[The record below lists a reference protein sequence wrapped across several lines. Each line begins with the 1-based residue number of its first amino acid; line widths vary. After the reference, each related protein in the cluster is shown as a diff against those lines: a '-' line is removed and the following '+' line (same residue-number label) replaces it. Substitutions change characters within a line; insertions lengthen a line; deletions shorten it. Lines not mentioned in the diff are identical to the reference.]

1 MDSRVRGNDLIKM
14 RIASLIPSGTD
25 IAVSLGLQNNL
36 VGRSHACDH
45 PAARNLP
52 VLTRSLLPP
61 DLPPAEIDAAVR
73 EALNEGD
80 GSLYITN
87 RETLHAVHPDVV
99 LTQSICDVCA
109 VNARRAAEVLP
120 VGAQMVTLGATG
132 FESLWEDLRQV
143 AGVTETN
150 AELLI
155 VECKRR
161 LDDIHQIVKNLHQ
174 PRVLVLEWT
183 DPPFLGGHWVPEMV
197 AAAGGIPVPDW
208 QGQVS
213 RQVLWDEIIAHDPD
227 VIVIAPCGYSLE
239 ETRKLGEELL
249 SQSIFKNLRAVKKN
263 AVWITDATHHYS
275 RCTPACVRGVEVLAQ
290 TLFPRAAFS
299 ASLKPPVKSEIERL

>member
-1 MDSRVRGNDLIKM
+1 M

-25 IAVSLGLQNNL
+25 IAASLGLQNNL

-45 PAARNLP
+45 PAARDLP
-52 VLTRSLLPP
+52 ILTRSLLPP

-73 EALNEGD
+73 AALKEGD

-87 RETLHAVHPDVV
+87 REMLHAVRPDVV

-120 VGAQMVTLGATG
+120 AGAQMVTLGATG
-132 FESLWEDLRQV
+132 FTSLWEDLRQV
-143 AGVTETN
+143 AGVTGTN
-150 AELLI
+150 AEPLI
-155 VECKRR
+155 ADCKRR
-161 LDDIHQIVKNLHQ
+161 LDDIHQTVKNLQH

-213 RQVLWDEIIAHDPD
+213 RQVPWDEISAHDPD

-249 SQSIFKNLRAVKKN
+249 AQSIFKNLRAVKKN
-263 AVWITDATHHYS
+263 AVWVTDATHHYS

-290 TLFPRAAFS
+290 TLFPKSTFS
-299 ASLKPPVKSEIERL
+299 SALQKPLKLEIDRL